1 MKRTTFYAALI
12 AAGLGAGAMAAP
24 EPAEAG
30 GSFSLYVSPKSER
43 GQKKLSRGLRAFSHI
58 QRRTDIFGGNNNSA
72 SVNQYGSGNHTGVYQ
87 HGDNHDARTSQYG
100 NGNTLGVFQFGEG
113 ANADVHQHGNGR
125 SGVLFQHGW

>member
-24 EPAEAG
+24 EPADAG

-72 SVNQYGSGNHTGVYQ
+72 HVSQHGGGNHAGVYQ
-87 HGDNHDARTSQYG
+87 RGDGHDASVGQYG
-100 NGNTLGVFQFGEG
+100 NNNTFGVFQFGEG

>member
-24 EPAEAG
+24 EPADAG
-30 GSFSLYVSPKSER
+30 GSFSLYVSTKSER

-58 QRRTDIFGGNNNSA
+58 QRRTDIFGGDNNSA
-72 SVNQYGSGNHTGVYQ
+72 HVSQHGGGNHAGVYQ
-87 HGDNHDARTSQYG
+87 RGDGHDASVGQYG
-100 NGNTLGVFQFGEG
+100 NNNTLGVFQFGEG